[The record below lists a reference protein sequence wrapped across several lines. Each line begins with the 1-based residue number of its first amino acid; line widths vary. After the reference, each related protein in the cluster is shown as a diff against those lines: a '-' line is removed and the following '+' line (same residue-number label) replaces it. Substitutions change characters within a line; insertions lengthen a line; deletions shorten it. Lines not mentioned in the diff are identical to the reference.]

1 MNYRTTREFDKDY
14 KRLAKRYRILD
25 DDLALLKKVLD
36 RFPLGTGKHFVV
48 LHSTDAVKV
57 VKARFFCRSLKGSS
71 LRIIYAY
78 GDSGVEFI
86 GIEFIEVYYKG
97 DKPREDRERIKS
109 YLDSIRL
116 SS

>member
-1 MNYRTTREFDKDY
+1 MRMNYRTTREFDKDY
-14 KRLAKRYRILD
+14 KRLAKRYRTLD

-36 RFPLGTGKHFVV
+36 NFPLGTGRHFAV
-48 LHSTDAVKV
+48 LYSTETVKI

-78 GDSGVEFI
+78 QDSGIEFI

-97 DKPREDRERIKS
+97 DKPREDKERIRMYLS
-109 YLDSIRL
+109 YKP
-116 SS
+116 